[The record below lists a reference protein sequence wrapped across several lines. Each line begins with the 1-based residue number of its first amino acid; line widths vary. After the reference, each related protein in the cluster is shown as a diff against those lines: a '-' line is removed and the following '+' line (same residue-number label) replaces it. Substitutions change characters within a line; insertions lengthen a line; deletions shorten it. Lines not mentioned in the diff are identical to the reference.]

1 MKLRGWVGFTVW
13 INCPKFTVFWGLPLS
28 SWPCSSCSQIQGG
41 PNTQVVHVLG
51 PYLETCLG
59 AELLRADHMALQRN
73 QNNLLLHK
81 TITGHSAQRL
91 CTIYFTNHYFL
102 PYLVSETKTLWG
114 YRINQSFVCLSWKA
128 CELDSK
134 PVCGSIVGE
143 IGFSEWLSC
152 QSGCTVASIQWHS
165 HSQPNAD
172 ITKCICPKD
181 RIYLYKI

>member
-1 MKLRGWVGFTVW
+1 MSTSLGQLSQIYRFLGGFP
-13 INCPKFTVFWGLPLS
+13 IS

-102 PYLVSETKTLWG
+102 PYLAEGVSETKLCEVIAST
-114 YRINQSFVCLSWKA
+114 KA
-128 CELDSK
+128 LCVYLERLVSLIQN
-134 PVCGSIVGE
+134 PFAE
-143 IGFSEWLSC
+143 
-152 QSGCTVASIQWHS
+152 ASLVRL
-165 HSQPNAD
+165 A
-172 ITKCICPKD
+172 
-181 RIYLYKI
+181 

>member
-1 MKLRGWVGFTVW
+1 MGSGGPNHNVFMAYLTPFLSKISGKFTANVPNLIKSVKLGGWVGSQVW
-13 INCPKFTVFWGLPLS
+13 VNYPKFTVFWGLPLS

-91 CTIYFTNHYFL
+91 CTIHFTNHYFL
-102 PYLVSETKTLWG
+102 PYLAEGVSETKLCEVIAST
-114 YRINQSFVCLSWKA
+114 KA
-128 CELDSK
+128 LCVYLERLVSLIQN
-134 PVCGSIVGE
+134 PFAE
-143 IGFSEWLSC
+143 
-152 QSGCTVASIQWHS
+152 ASLVRL
-165 HSQPNAD
+165 A
-172 ITKCICPKD
+172 
-181 RIYLYKI
+181 